1 MGKLLLLSEPQFPY
15 LSDKGDQG
23 PYAQWPV
30 RDQWSLP
37 HARQARGF
45 VSGTSHY
52 LSFFLSSTFT
62 EHLLCARHCT
72 RHQGYS
78 FDHWA
83 EYPVLLAAFP
93 IIILLP
99 WLLLYY
105 RSINWNFRGDPSLAL
120 GSRSNLGLL
129 HICPSVAKSG
139 AEENWEMS

>member
-1 MGKLLLLSEPQFPY
+1 MTVKCRQKKIIIAIYKEQGDYRKLGTLL
-15 LSDKGDQG
+15 KV
-23 PYAQWPV
+23 AIIMV
-30 RDQWSLP
+30 
-37 HARQARGF
+37 
-45 VSGTSHY
+45 
-52 LSFFLSSTFT
+52 TFT

-120 GSRSNLGLL
+120 GSRS
-129 HICPSVAKSG
+129 
-139 AEENWEMS
+139 